1 MEDARPYYIH
11 YKLRTKVQ
19 ATMRFTNALLFLTAA
34 QLSTAWLVKYYATEE
49 IQDGWG
55 WVTRKTTVSPVVTTA
70 PLTVEPT
77 STSTTYSTDY
87 LSREG
92 VGNYQINVTTEYLIL
107 PNATNLPVS
116 AFFVYAPP
124 IPTENPSVTT
134 NYYLPVTLS
143 NPASCTKTEFTYT
156 DSTRILLPKF
166 LKAQATAS
174 SIATF
179 VSNYVS
185 TISTNLGGQAVTT
198 SICDIY
204 MNDKIVPMTAIDL
217 IDYERY
223 LSECIDPRRS
233 MCSSGEN
240 TEATGTGGCLG
251 VYPPT
256 GTANGASTTT
266 SNGVAGDPTQTGA
279 ATTLRSSIRPLSIFA
294 FACIWATLICW

>member
-1 MEDARPYYIH
+1 
-11 YKLRTKVQ
+11 
-19 ATMRFTNALLFLTAA
+19 MRFPHTLLLLAVV
-34 QLSTAWLVKYYATEE
+34 QPSTAWLVKYYATEE
-49 IQDGWG
+49 IQRGWG
-55 WVTRKTTVSPVVTTA
+55 TTKHTTVSPVVTTA

-77 STSTTYSTDY
+77 STSTTHSTNY
-87 LSREG
+87 LTRDG
-92 VGNYQINVTTEYLIL
+92 PGNYQINVTTEYLIL
-107 PNATNLPVS
+107 PNVTNLPVS
-116 AFFVYAPP
+116 AFFVWAPP
-124 IPTENPSVTT
+124 VPTENPSVTT

-143 NPASCTKTEFTYT
+143 NPASCTKTKFTYT
-156 DSTRILLPKF
+156 DSTRIFLPKF

-185 TISTNLGGQAVTT
+185 TISTNLGGQEVTT
-198 SICDIY
+198 SICDVY
-204 MNDKIVPMTAIDL
+204 MNDKIVTSIDL

-256 GTANGASTTT
+256 GAANGASTTT
-266 SNGVAGDPTQTGA
+266 STGVAGDPTQTGA
-279 ATTLRSSIRPLSIFA
+279 ATILRSSIRSLSI
-294 FACIWATLICW
+294 FACIWATLMCW